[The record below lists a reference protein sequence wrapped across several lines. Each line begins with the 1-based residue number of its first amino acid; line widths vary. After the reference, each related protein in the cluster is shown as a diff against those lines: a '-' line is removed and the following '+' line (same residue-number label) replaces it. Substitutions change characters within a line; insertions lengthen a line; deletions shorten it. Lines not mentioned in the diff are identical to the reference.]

1 MSLQPLKDE
10 GQTLG
15 KLDGRLIGILD
26 TRAQVDAAVSALH
39 GAGIPDSD
47 LILLHGQDGI
57 NLIQRFEKEHW
68 FFSDLPASLFCR
80 DKSVLAEGRYALGI
94 KVPNGQRAREIAALM
109 KEHGG
114 HGFMHFGMF
123 VDTQF
128 N

>member
-15 KLDGRLIGILD
+15 RLDGRLIGVLD
-26 TRAQVDAAVSALH
+26 TRAQVDAAVSSLH

-47 LILLHGQDGI
+47 LTLLHGQDGI
-57 NLIQRFEKEHW
+57 NLIQRFEKGHW
-68 FFSDLPASLFCR
+68 YFIGLPVNVVCR
-80 DKSVLAEGRYALGI
+80 DKSVLAEGSYVLGI
-94 KVPNGQRAREIAALM
+94 KVPNGRRAREIAALM

-123 VDTQF
+123 VHTQF

>member
-10 GQTLG
+10 GQTLD
-15 KLDGRLIGILD
+15 KLDGRLIGVLD
-26 TRAQVDAAVSALH
+26 TRAQVDAAISALH
-39 GAGIPDSD
+39 SAGIPDSD
-47 LILLHGQDGI
+47 LILLKGQDGI
-57 NLIQRFEKEHW
+57 NLIQRFEKAQW
-68 FFSDLPASLFCR
+68 FFSDLPDELVSR
-80 DKSVLAEGRYALGI
+80 DKSVLAEGRYVLGI
-94 KVPNGQRAREIAALM
+94 KVPNGRRAREIAALM

>member
-1 MSLQPLKDE
+1 MSLQPLNDE

-15 KLDGRLIGILD
+15 KLDGRLIGVLN
-26 TRAQVDAAVSALH
+26 TRRQVDAAVSALH

-57 NLIQRFEKEHW
+57 NLIQRFKKEHW
-68 FFSDLPASLFCR
+68 FFSDVPASIFAR
-80 DKSVLAEGRYALGI
+80 DTSVLAEGKYVLGI
-94 KVPNGQRAREIAALM
+94 KVPNGRRAREIAALM
-109 KEHGG
+109 KEDGG

>member
-1 MSLQPLKDE
+1 
-10 GQTLG
+10 
-15 KLDGRLIGILD
+15 
-26 TRAQVDAAVSALH
+26 
-39 GAGIPDSD
+39 

-57 NLIQRFEKEHW
+57 NLIQRSEKGHW
-68 FFSDLPASLFCR
+68 FFSDLPAELVCR
-80 DKSVLAEGRYALGI
+80 DKSVLAEGSYVLGI
-94 KVPNGQRAREIAALM
+94 KVHNGRRAREIAALM

>member
-1 MSLQPLKDE
+1 MSLPPLKDE

-15 KLDGRLIGILD
+15 KLDGLLIGVLNA
-26 TRAQVDAAVSALH
+26 RAPVDAAVSALQ
-39 GAGIPDSD
+39 GAGIRDSD
-47 LILLHGQDGI
+47 LILFHGEDGI
-57 NLIQRFEKEHW
+57 NLIQRLEKGHC
-68 FFSDLPASLFCR
+68 FFSDLPGELVSR
-80 DKSVLAEGRYALGI
+80 DKSVLAEGRYVLGI

-123 VDTQF
+123 VDTKF

>member
-15 KLDGRLIGILD
+15 KLDGLLIGVLD
-26 TRAQVDAAVSALH
+26 TRAQIDAAVSALH

-47 LILLHGQDGI
+47 LILLHGQNGI
-57 NLIQRFEKEHW
+57 NLIQRSTKGHW
-68 FFSDLPASLFCR
+68 YLSDLPAELIDR
-80 DKSVLAEGRYALGI
+80 DKSVLAEGRYVLGI
-94 KVPNGQRAREIAALM
+94 KVPNGSRAREISALM

>member
-15 KLDGRLIGILD
+15 KLDGLLIGVLD
-26 TRAQVDAAVSALH
+26 TRAQIDAAVSAVH

-57 NLIQRFEKEHW
+57 NLIQRSTKVYW
-68 FFSDLPASLFCR
+68 FFGDLPAELVRR
-80 DKSVLAEGRYALGI
+80 DKSVLAEGRYVLGI
-94 KVPNGQRAREIAALM
+94 KVPNGRRAREIAALM